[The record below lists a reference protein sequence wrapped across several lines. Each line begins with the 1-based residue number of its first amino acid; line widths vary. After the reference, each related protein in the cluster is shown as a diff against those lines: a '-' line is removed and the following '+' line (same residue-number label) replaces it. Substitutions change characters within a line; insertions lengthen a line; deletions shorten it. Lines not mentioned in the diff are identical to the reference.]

1 MGARPPRRLC
11 RGADAI
17 VTLLRD
23 AAAAGVRRVLVDD
36 GATLSRLR
44 AAVPEIADAFA
55 PWLEPSSLFPAYG
68 VDEAIDRALAPVVA
82 LPSGGRLTIEETEA
96 LTAIDVDSGA
106 ETGVSA
112 RSTALSCDLEAAAAI
127 GREVLLRDL
136 AGVLVI
142 DFVPLR
148 RPAERARVLAALRT
162 GLAGDDRQ
170 LRIGGWT
177 RLGLVE
183 LGRERRGPSL
193 TERLTGG
200 CPACDGRGRVVSA
213 RWAAGDALRQVLAEA
228 RRAPAATPT
237 LAAAPPV
244 LHALR
249 GPLAAATRGR
259 RRQAGR
265 QAAPDPIRRAAG
277 RRLPPARAD
286 AGRGERR
293 MSADNPTQPRTR
305 SARPCPICGK
315 PASARWRPFC
325 SKRCADIDLG
335 RWFGEAYRIPARGRG
350 GPERLGA
357 RGRQRAGRRGL
368 KRGVCGDLRSRW
380 LPGHSAGIAAISLR
394 FAGRR
399 SSRPARFAAPG
410 ARPGSSVGRAAD

>member
-1 MGARPPRRLC
+1 MRIDDVLVTALPGDCRAAALVGDVLVRLAFGGDDDEIRAGDIMLGRVTRIAASIGGAFVDLGRGPHGLLMQNDAPPGRRLAEGEAVVAQVRREATGRKGPKLTARLPTLPDEPASAIMGVRPPCRLC

-82 LPSGGRLTIEETEA
+82 LPSGGRLTIRETEA
-96 LTAIDVDSGA
+96 LTAIDIDSGA

-193 TERLTGG
+193 TERMNGG
-200 CPACDGRGRVVSA
+200 CPACDGSGRVVSA

-237 LAAAPPV
+237 LAAAPAV
-244 LHALR
+244 LQALY
-249 GPLAAATRGR
+249 GPLAAATADVENRLGGR
-259 RRQAGR
+259 LRLIQSDALPADGFRLL
-265 QAAPDPIRRAAG
+265 APTP
-277 RRLPPARAD
+277 D
-286 AGRGERR
+286 AG
-293 MSADNPTQPRTR
+293 S
-305 SARPCPICGK
+305 
-315 PASARWRPFC
+315 
-325 SKRCADIDLG
+325 
-335 RWFGEAYRIPARGRG
+335 G
-350 GPERLGA
+350 G
-357 RGRQRAGRRGL
+357 
-368 KRGVCGDLRSRW
+368 
-380 LPGHSAGIAAISLR
+380 
-394 FAGRR
+394 
-399 SSRPARFAAPG
+399 
-410 ARPGSSVGRAAD
+410 